1 MIALLRQLILCV
13 TAASLFGA
21 VALSLVQNGALKEA
35 VRMGVGFVLILSL
48 IQPLRQLLPMSLPD
62 LLPKIDTAVQQQ
74 SAEDVYQQ
82 VVLQQ
87 VEVETEEYVVQ
98 EAAEMD
104 ISCEASVTASV
115 DSEGQVSITAV
126 SFTAEEG
133 TDSSVLSALRK
144 NLAAELGVST
154 DAILID

>member
-74 SAEDVYQQ
+74 SVEDVYQQ
-82 VVLQQ
+82 AVLQQ

>member
-1 MIALLRQLILCV
+1 MIALFRQLILCV
-13 TAASLFGA
+13 TAASLFGS

-82 VVLQQ
+82 AVLQQ

>member
-21 VALSLVQNGALKEA
+21 VALSLVPDGALKEA

-48 IQPLRQLLPMSLPD
+48 IQPLRQLLPLSLPD
-62 LLPKIDTAVQQQ
+62 LLPEIDASVSQQ

-82 VVLQQ
+82 AVLQQ
-87 VEVETEEYVVQ
+87 VEVETGDYVMQ
-98 EAAEMD
+98 EAAEMG
-104 ISCEASVTASV
+104 ISCKASVTVSA

-126 SFTAEEG
+126 RITAAEG
-133 TDSSVLSALRK
+133 TAASALSALQK
-144 NLAAELGVST
+144 NLAAELGIST
-154 DAILID
+154 DAILVD

>member
-21 VALSLVQNGALKEA
+21 VALSLVPDGALKEA

-48 IQPLRQLLPMSLPD
+48 IQPLRQLLPLSLPD
-62 LLPKIDTAVQQQ
+62 LLPEIDTSVSQQ

-82 VVLQQ
+82 AVLQQ
-87 VEVETEEYVVQ
+87 VEVETGDYVVQ
-98 EAAEMD
+98 EAAEMG
-104 ISCEASVTASV
+104 ISCEASVTASI
-115 DSEGQVSITAV
+115 DGEGEVSITAV
-126 SFTAEEG
+126 RITAAEG
-133 TDSSVLSALRK
+133 TAASALSALRK

-154 DAILID
+154 DAILVD

>member
-21 VALSLVQNGALKEA
+21 VALSLVPDGALKEA

-48 IQPLRQLLPMSLPD
+48 IQPLRQLLPLSLPD
-62 LLPKIDTAVQQQ
+62 LLPEIDASVSQQ

-82 VVLQQ
+82 AVLQQ
-87 VEVETEEYVVQ
+87 VEVETGDYVMQ
-98 EAAEMD
+98 EAAEMG
-104 ISCEASVTASV
+104 ISCKASVTVSA

-126 SFTAEEG
+126 RITAAEG
-133 TDSSVLSALRK
+133 TAASTLSALQK
-144 NLAAELGVST
+144 NLAAELGIST
-154 DAILID
+154 DAILVD

>member
-82 VVLQQ
+82 AVLQQ